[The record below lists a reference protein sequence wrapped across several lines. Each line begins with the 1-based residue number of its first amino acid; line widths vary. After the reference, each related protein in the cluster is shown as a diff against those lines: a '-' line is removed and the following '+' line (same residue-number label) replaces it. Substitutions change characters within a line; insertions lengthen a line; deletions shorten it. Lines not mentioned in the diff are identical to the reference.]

1 VQEGVVS
8 PAQAAQWLSKHG
20 LTLSES
26 TIKRYCDT
34 GYLRP
39 TVTPTGY
46 RRIPLDELKRL
57 LEESG
62 VSVSAAA

>member
-1 VQEGVVS
+1 MS
-8 PAQAAQWLSKHG
+8 PEQAAAFLASKG
-20 LTLSES
+20 LTLSGRTVS
-26 TIKRYCDT
+26 RYCDQ
-34 GYLRP
+34 GILRC
-39 TVTPTGY
+39 VTTPSGH